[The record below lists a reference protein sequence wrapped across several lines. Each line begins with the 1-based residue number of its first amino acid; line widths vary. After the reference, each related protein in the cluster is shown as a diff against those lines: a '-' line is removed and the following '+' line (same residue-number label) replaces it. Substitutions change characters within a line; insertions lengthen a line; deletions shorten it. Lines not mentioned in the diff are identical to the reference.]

1 MNLRQL
7 AQFVDLAE
15 TGNFHRTAERL
26 HMAQPPLSV
35 SIRKLEDELG
45 GALFDRTPAGV
56 VLTAAGQAMLADA
69 RQALAHAAQCRQRVT
84 AALHGLGGLL
94 RVVFIGTA
102 TYSLLPRLI
111 PSFRAHY
118 PKIELELTESTTQ
131 AALDGLAAGRLD
143 VGLVRYPVLTPGD
156 CEFTVLERDEFM
168 LAVPGNSPLAR
179 RSAIALS
186 AVAQEPFI
194 LYEQARVP
202 GLFAL
207 AMLRCQH
214 SGFSP
219 RVAQQAMQVATILSL
234 VESGL
239 GLALVAGVARHQM
252 RRGVKL
258 LRLTDTPADARLDM
272 ALATRPDHGNQLVS
286 TFAAHAMRV
295 AQEATDAP

>member
-94 RVVFIGTA
+94 RVGFIGTA

-118 PKIELELTESTTQ
+118 PRIELELTESTTQ

-156 CEFTVLERDEFM
+156 
-168 LAVPGNSPLAR
+168 SPLAR

-219 RVAQQAMQVATILSL
+219 RVAQQAMQVSTILSL

-272 ALATRPDHGNQLVS
+272 ALATRPGHGNQLVS

-295 AQEATDAP
+295 AQEASEAP